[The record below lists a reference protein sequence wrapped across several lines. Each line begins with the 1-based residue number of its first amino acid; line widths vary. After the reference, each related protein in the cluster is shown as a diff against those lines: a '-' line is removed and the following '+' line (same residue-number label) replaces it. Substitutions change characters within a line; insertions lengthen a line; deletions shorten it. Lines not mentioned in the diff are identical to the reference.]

1 MADPTILD
9 LGNVLGIRLG
19 KDISSFT
26 NIDKLKYFIGFR
38 LLIHCDECHDFL
50 GSRSGWNQTARTQ
63 FYEGKRNKLYED
75 ITWYINELGG
85 PDSINS
91 IGNESFYTMYKLG
104 IMKPG
109 SPGLIAWARGTAR
122 DGKPQ
127 PDFITND
134 EIAKKVA
141 NFVIVNIFELR
152 PLTLSKIM
160 GCGFD
165 FNIYK
170 ISALLT
176 ELNTASRGPPWIAGS
191 PLGLCVDMTVKGRN
205 LVPFYNVIFN
215 DYFKRKA
222 RKECADGSIASM
234 LQLGFRPTEPVVD
247 ETTIKFIQTPAQQF
261 DSAGKDTIEKL
272 LEVNPVNIIQLKDII
287 DRSDSTRFTLN
298 FFGKPIIIYRFTPQ
312 ADQNAGVNLS
322 IDKYFSI
329 GVVGERNSNIS
340 SVSKISTDMLA
351 GNKVL
356 IPERLPMTSFKTMG
370 DFLQVVAS
378 IQINRRTG
386 NFAFITGDLLCGQIA
401 SIFIKSTYCEIE
413 MPSDPFAGISV
424 YLSEPQI
431 RVVQRIKPDIV
442 AIMQQ
447 ILTNT
452 PLSEDILDEFIN
464 TTIFDEASLASFDE
478 AFRQQV
484 AFQQFGKK
492 SNKLNSMSNEELKNK
507 LKSVGIN
514 VTKLSSK
521 GKRLNLT
528 RKEMEKKANL
538 FKNLQLHAKK
548 IGIKIMYKSKRRGYV
563 YKSYTR
569 LMNELEKL
577 KRGKMKT
584 NVKFG

>member
-9 LGNVLGIRLG
+9 LGNLLGIRLG
-19 KDISSFT
+19 KNISLFT

-50 GSRSGWNQTARTQ
+50 GSRSGWNQTAREQ
-63 FYEGKRNKLYED
+63 FYEGKRNMLYED
-75 ITWYINELGG
+75 ITWYINKLGG
-85 PDSINS
+85 PSSINS
-91 IGNESFYTMYKLG
+91 TGDESFYNRYNLR
-104 IMKPG
+104 
-109 SPGLIAWARGTAR
+109 GLITWARGTTR
-122 DGKPQ
+122 GGRQQ

-141 NFVIVNIFELR
+141 NFVIVNIFELK

-165 FNIYK
+165 FDIYK

-176 ELNTASRGPPWIAGS
+176 YFNTASGDRHWEAGL
-191 PLGLCVDMTVKGRN
+191 PLRLCVDMTVKGRN

-222 RKECADGSIASM
+222 RKECADGSVASM
-234 LQLGFRPTEPVVD
+234 LQHGFRPTEPVVD
-247 ETTIKFIQTPAQQF
+247 ETAIKFIQTPAQQF

-272 LEVNPVNIIQLKDII
+272 LEVNPVNIMQLAYII
-287 DRSDSTRFTLN
+287 GLPDNTRFTLN
-298 FFGKPIIIYRFTPQ
+298 FFGIPIIIYSFTPQ
-312 ADQNAGVNLS
+312 AGQNAGVNLS
-322 IDKYFSI
+322 IYKYFSI
-329 GVVGERNSNIS
+329 EDVGERNSNIS

-351 GNKVL
+351 QTSS
-356 IPERLPMTSFKTMG
+356 ERLRMTAFKTMG

-378 IQINRRTG
+378 IQINRRSA
-386 NFAFITGDLLCGQIA
+386 NFAFITGDVLCGQIA

-424 YLSEPQI
+424 YLSKPQI
-431 RVVQRIKPDIV
+431 DVIQQIKPDIV
-442 AIMQQ
+442 AVMQQ

-452 PLSEDILDEFIN
+452 PLAEDILDEFIN
-464 TTIFDEASLASFDE
+464 MTTFNGASLASFAE
-478 AFRQQV
+478 EFRRRA
-484 AFQQFGKK
+484 AFQQAAFQRFGKK
-492 SNKLNSMSNEELKNK
+492 SNKLNSMSNEELKRK
-507 LKSVGIN
+507 LHSVGIN

-528 RKEMEKKANL
+528 RKEMEKKATM
-538 FKNLQLHAKK
+538 FKNLQLRAKK
-548 IGIKIMYKSKRRGYV
+548 YNIKLMYKSKLHGYV

-569 LMNELEKL
+569 LMNDINRKL
-577 KRGKMKT
+577 GK
-584 NVKFG
+584 NKFGS